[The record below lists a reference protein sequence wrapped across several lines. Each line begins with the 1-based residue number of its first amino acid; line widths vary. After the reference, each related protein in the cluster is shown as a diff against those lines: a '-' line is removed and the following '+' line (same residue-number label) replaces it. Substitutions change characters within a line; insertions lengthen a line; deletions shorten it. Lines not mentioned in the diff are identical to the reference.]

1 MNGYG
6 LAKWRLLIT
15 EPMDGAMNMAMD
27 EALMSSVAAGES
39 LPTLR
44 FFDWSPPCL
53 SLGHAQDVEDV
64 DLARLESFGY
74 GIVRRPTGGKAILH
88 IDEITYS
95 VVTQQDDPRVEG
107 GIVES
112 YRRLSEGLMRGL
124 ELMDL
129 LGRNDHT
136 SPPTPSPEAG
146 VRLRRGGEG
155 GEAKKENPIC
165 FEVPSNYEITVIGK
179 KLIGSAQ
186 ARKQGMVLQHGSLP
200 LTGDIARI
208 CDVLKFENDEAREK
222 AKNRLRGRAITLE
235 GALMRAIPSQTAAQA
250 LAQGFKEKLNLEL
263 VEGELTKKEM
273 REAEEIREKKYQPQ
287 DSSLRGAF
295 FATKQSRVGKV

>member
-1 MNGYG
+1 MSEYS

-15 EPMDGAMNMAMD
+15 EATDGAMNMAID
-27 EALMSSVAAGES
+27 EAIMSSVALGES

-53 SLGHAQDVEDV
+53 SLGHAQAIEDV
-64 DLARLESFGY
+64 DLDRLKSFGY

-95 VVTQQDDPRVEG
+95 VVTKQDDPRVEG

-129 LGRNDHT
+129 IVT
-136 SPPTPSPEAG
+136 SPPSPPLLMRTPASGEG
-146 VRLRRGGEG
+146 VGGEV
-155 GEAKKENPIC
+155 IC

-208 CDVLKFENDEAREK
+208 CDVLKFENEEAREK
-222 AKNRLRGRAITLE
+222 AKDRLRGRAITLE
-235 GALMRAIPSQTAAQA
+235 GTLGRAVPYQTVAQA
-250 LAQGFKEKLNLEL
+250 LAQGFVEKLNLKL
-263 VEGELTKKEM
+263 IEGKLTEKEIE
-273 REAEEIREKKYQPQ
+273 EAKEIKEKKYQTQ
-287 DSSLRGAF
+287 DSSLRVF
-295 FATKQSRVGKV
+295 EKQSGVGRV

>member
-1 MNGYG
+1 MNGYS
-6 LAKWRLLIT
+6 LANWRLLIT
-15 EPMDGAMNMAMD
+15 KATDGAMNMAID
-27 EALMSSVAAGES
+27 EAIISSVARGES

-64 DLARLESFGY
+64 DLTRLESLGY

-95 VVTQQDDPRVEG
+95 VVTRQDDPRVEG

-129 LGRNDHT
+129 IVTRPHR
-136 SPPTPSPEAG
+136 SPRP
-146 VRLRRGGEG
+146 VRSD
-155 GEAKKENPIC
+155 ENPIC
-165 FEVPSNYEITVIGK
+165 FEMPSNYEITIIGK

-186 ARKQGMVLQHGSLP
+186 ARKRGMVLQHGSLP
-200 LTGDIARI
+200 LSGDIARI

-222 AKNRLRGRAITLE
+222 AKDRVRGRAITLE
-235 GALMRAIPSQTAAQA
+235 EAVMQVVPYQTVAQA

-263 VEGELTKKEM
+263 VESKLTEKEM
-273 REAEEIREKKYQPQ
+273 GEATEIMERKYKP
-287 DSSLRGAF
+287 AP
-295 FATKQSRVGKV
+295 

>member
-1 MNGYG
+1 MIEDYPR
-6 LAKWRLLIT
+6 AQWRLLIT
-15 EPMDGAMNMAMD
+15 EPMDGAMNMAID
-27 EALMSSVAAGES
+27 EAILSSVASGES

-64 DLARLESFGY
+64 DLDRPKSLGY

-95 VVTQQDDPRVEG
+95 IVTKQDDPRVEG

-129 LGRNDHT
+129 LGRNDKT
-136 SPPTPSPEAG
+136 YLTAENAES
-146 VRLRRGGEG
+146 
-155 GEAKKENPIC
+155 AKKKEERPIC
-165 FEVPSNYEITVIGK
+165 FESPSNYEITVIGK

-186 ARKQGMVLQHGSLP
+186 ARKRGMVLQHGSLP

-222 AKNRLRGRAITLE
+222 AKDRVRGRAITLE
-235 GALMRAIPSQTAAQA
+235 EALMRVVPYQTVAQA
-250 LAQGFKEKLNLEL
+250 LGQGFKERLNLEL
-263 VEGELTKKEM
+263 VEGELTEKEM
-273 REAEEIREKKYQPQ
+273 GEAEEIRERKYEP
-287 DSSLRGAF
+287 AP
-295 FATKQSRVGKV
+295 

>member
-1 MNGYG
+1 MSEYA

-15 EPMDGAMNMAMD
+15 EAADGAVNMAID
-27 EALMSSVAAGES
+27 EAIISSVARGES

-64 DLARLESFGY
+64 ELGRLKLLGY

-95 VVTQQDDPRVEG
+95 VVTRQDDPRVEG

-129 LGRNDHT
+129 LGCNDKT
-136 SPPTPSPEAG
+136 YLTAENAES
-146 VRLRRGGEG
+146 
-155 GEAKKENPIC
+155 AKKEEEKPIC

-179 KLIGSAQ
+179 KLVGSAQ

-208 CDVLKFENDEAREK
+208 CDVLKFENDAAREK
-222 AKNRLRGRAITLE
+222 AKDRVRGRAITLE
-235 GALMRAIPSQTAAQA
+235 GALMRAIPYQTVAQA

-263 VEGELTKKEM
+263 VEGELTEKEM
-273 REAEEIREKKYQPQ
+273 GEAKEIMEKKYQ
-287 DSSLRGAF
+287 
-295 FATKQSRVGKV
+295 KIWN

>member
-1 MNGYG
+1 MIEDY
-6 LAKWRLLIT
+6 LRAQWRLLIT
-15 EPMDGAMNMAMD
+15 EATDGAMNMGVD
-27 EALMSSVAAGES
+27 EAIISSVARGES

-44 FFDWSPPCL
+44 FFDWNPPCL

-64 DLARLESFGY
+64 DRDRLKSLGY
-74 GIVRRPTGGKAILH
+74 ELVRRPTGGKAILH

-95 VVTQQDDPRVEG
+95 VVTRQDDPRVEG

-129 LGRNDHT
+129 IVTT
-136 SPPTPSPEAG
+136 SPHSPPLLMRTPASGEG
-146 VRLRRGGEG
+146 VGGEV
-155 GEAKKENPIC
+155 IC

-186 ARKQGMVLQHGSLP
+186 ARKRGMVLQHGSLP
-200 LTGDIARI
+200 LSGDIARI

-222 AKNRLRGRAITLE
+222 AKDRLRGRAITLE
-235 GALMRAIPSQTAAQA
+235 GALMQVVPYQTVAQA
-250 LAQGFKEKLNLEL
+250 LTQGFKEKLNLEL
-263 VEGELTKKEM
+263 VESALTEKEM
-273 REAEEIREKKYQPQ
+273 GEAREIMERKYKP
-287 DSSLRGAF
+287 AP
-295 FATKQSRVGKV
+295 

>member
-1 MNGYG
+1 
-6 LAKWRLLIT
+6 T
-15 EPMDGAMNMAMD
+15 DGAMNMAID
-27 EALMSSVAAGES
+27 EAIISSVTRGES

-53 SLGHAQDVEDV
+53 SLGHAQVIEDV
-64 DLARLESFGY
+64 DLDRLESFGY

-95 VVTQQDDPRVEG
+95 VVTRQDDSRVEG

-124 ELMDL
+124 GLMDL
-129 LGRNDHT
+129 LVTT
-136 SPPTPSPEAG
+136 SPPSPPPLMRTPASGEG
-146 VRLRRGGEG
+146 VGGEV
-155 GEAKKENPIC
+155 IC

-186 ARKQGMVLQHGSLP
+186 ARKRGIVLQHGSLP

-222 AKNRLRGRAITLE
+222 GKDRLRSRAITLE
-235 GALMRAIPSQTAAQA
+235 GALMQVVPYQTAAQA
-250 LAQGFKEKLNLEL
+250 LTQGFKEKLNLEL

-273 REAEEIREKKYQPQ
+273 GEAREIKEEKYEQ
-287 DSSLRGAF
+287 AWN
-295 FATKQSRVGKV
+295 

>member
-1 MNGYG
+1 MSEYS
-6 LAKWRLLIT
+6 LAKWRLLT
-15 EPMDGAMNMAMD
+15 TKPMDGAMNMAID
-27 EALMSSVAAGES
+27 EAIISSVARGES

-53 SLGHAQDVEDV
+53 SLGHAQDVGDV
-64 DLARLESFGY
+64 DRARLDSFGY

-95 VVTQQDDPRVEG
+95 VVTRQDDPRVEG

-129 LGRNDHT
+129 IVPRPHR
-136 SPPTPSPEAG
+136 SSRP
-146 VRLRRGGEG
+146 VRSDD
-155 GEAKKENPIC
+155 NPIC

-200 LTGDIARI
+200 LSGDIARI

-222 AKNRLRGRAITLE
+222 AKDRVRGRAITLE
-235 GALMRAIPSQTAAQA
+235 GALMQVVPYRTAAQA
-250 LAQGFKEKLNLEL
+250 LAQGFQEKLKLEL
-263 VEGELTKKEM
+263 VEGGLTSEEKEK
-273 REAEEIREKKYQPQ
+273 AEELREKKY
-287 DSSLRGAF
+287 
-295 FATKQSRVGKV
+295 GK

>member
-1 MNGYG
+1 
-6 LAKWRLLIT
+6 
-15 EPMDGAMNMAMD
+15 MNMAID
-27 EALMSSVAAGES
+27 EAILSSVASGES

-53 SLGHAQDVEDV
+53 SLGHAQDVEGV
-64 DLARLESFGY
+64 DLDRLKSLGY

-95 VVTQQDDPRVEG
+95 IVTKQDDPRVEG

-129 LGRNDHT
+129 LARNDRT
-136 SPPTPSPEAG
+136 SSP
-146 VRLRRGGEG
+146 VRPDRFSKPVRSE
-155 GEAKKENPIC
+155 ENPIC

-186 ARKQGMVLQHGSLP
+186 ARKRGMVLQHGSLP
-200 LTGDIARI
+200 LRGDIARI
-208 CDVLKFENDEAREK
+208 CDVLKFENDETREK
-222 AKNRLRGRAITLE
+222 VKDRVRGRAITLE
-235 GALMRAIPSQTAAQA
+235 EALMRVVPYQTVAQA
-250 LAQGFKEKLNLEL
+250 LGQGFKERLNLEL
-263 VEGELTKKEM
+263 VEGELTEKEM
-273 REAEEIREKKYQPQ
+273 GEARGIREGKYQ
-287 DSSLRGAF
+287 
-295 FATKQSRVGKV
+295 TIWN

>member
-1 MNGYG
+1 MTEYS

-15 EPMDGAMNMAMD
+15 KPTDGVMNMAID
-27 EALMSSVAAGES
+27 EAIIASAASGES

-64 DLARLESFGY
+64 DLSRLESLGY

-95 VVTQQDDPRVEG
+95 IVTRQDDPRVEG

-129 LGRNDHT
+129 IVTRPHR
-136 SPPTPSPEAG
+136 SPRP
-146 VRLRRGGEG
+146 VRSD
-155 GEAKKENPIC
+155 ENPIC
-165 FEVPSNYEITVIGK
+165 FEVPSNYEITVSGK

-200 LTGDIARI
+200 LAGDIARI

-222 AKNRLRGRAITLE
+222 AKDRVRGRAITLE
-235 GALMRAIPSQTAAQA
+235 GALRQVVPYQTAERA
-250 LAQGFKEKLNLEL
+250 LAQGFKEKLNLKL
-263 VEGELTKKEM
+263 VEGELTEKEM
-273 REAEEIREKKYQPQ
+273 REAREIRERKYQSAP
-287 DSSLRGAF
+287 
-295 FATKQSRVGKV
+295 

>member
-1 MNGYG
+1 MIEDYPR
-6 LAKWRLLIT
+6 AQWRLLIT
-15 EPMDGAMNMAMD
+15 EATDGAMNMGVD
-27 EALMSSVAAGES
+27 EAIISSVASGES

-64 DLARLESFGY
+64 DLTRLESFGY

-95 VVTQQDDPRVEG
+95 VVTRQDDPRVEG

-129 LGRNDHT
+129 IVTT
-136 SPPTPSPEAG
+136 SPPSPPLLMRTPASGEG
-146 VRLRRGGEG
+146 VGGEV
-155 GEAKKENPIC
+155 IC

-186 ARKQGMVLQHGSLP
+186 ARKRGMVLQHGSLP
-200 LTGDIARI
+200 LSGDIARI

-222 AKNRLRGRAITLE
+222 AKDRLRGRAITLE
-235 GALMRAIPSQTAAQA
+235 GALMQVVPYQTVAQA
-250 LAQGFKEKLNLEL
+250 LTQGFKEKLNLEL
-263 VEGELTKKEM
+263 VEGELTEKEIE
-273 REAEEIREKKYQPQ
+273 EAREIREKKYEQ
-287 DSSLRGAF
+287 
-295 FATKQSRVGKV
+295 VWN